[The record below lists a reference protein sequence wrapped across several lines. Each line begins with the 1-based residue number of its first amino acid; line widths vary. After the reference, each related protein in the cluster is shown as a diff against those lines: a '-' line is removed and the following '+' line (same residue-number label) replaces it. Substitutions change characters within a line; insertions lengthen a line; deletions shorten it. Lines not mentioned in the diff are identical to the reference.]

1 MQKPKTYL
9 PSPELR
15 KFIVEYGVLHTRAG
29 QREPFFSPPI
39 GLSGFIIQT
48 INHRG
53 EINVMVGEQVFI
65 SESHVATG
73 QVTKPVYGEFVD
85 EVKSLLVFFHPL
97 GMYQL
102 FGTDMAKLT
111 DTSLPLGLV
120 IGTRS
125 YEALVS
131 RLYEHQDTC
140 SQIEVLN
147 DFFGGISP
155 AGRHSSK
162 LEQVLDYIHEKN
174 GNVTIPELEEK
185 GYYHRKT
192 LERHFR
198 KMIGLSPKE
207 YARIYRFKCLIHLI
221 QSEGELSWT
230 QLADKAGYYDL
241 SHLSRYVNDYLDVS
255 PNSIV
260 KLDVELIHYL
270 LDK

>member
-1 MQKPKTYL
+1 
-9 PSPELR
+9 
-15 KFIVEYGVLHTRAG
+15 RAG

-140 SQIEVLN
+140 SQIEVL
-147 DFFGGISP
+147 
-155 AGRHSSK
+155 
-162 LEQVLDYIHEKN
+162 
-174 GNVTIPELEEK
+174 
-185 GYYHRKT
+185 
-192 LERHFR
+192 
-198 KMIGLSPKE
+198 
-207 YARIYRFKCLIHLI
+207 
-221 QSEGELSWT
+221 
-230 QLADKAGYYDL
+230 
-241 SHLSRYVNDYLDVS
+241 
-255 PNSIV
+255 
-260 KLDVELIHYL
+260 
-270 LDK
+270 